1 MTAAMTENRCF
12 RALWIE
18 LGSDEKTE
26 VMSERKTLSDWR
38 VARKPRLIGFP
49 TPLQNLY
56 AYQEGCFVR
65 SYGRHHGQSTRDPV
79 PDATRYLRSI
89 NAFPSHQS
97 LHLSRTDRLRQL
109 GSLVSGDEFQQHK
122 AIAATGVDILLAQ
135 AQSNAVFARDD
146 IEQSKIVRR

>member
-1 MTAAMTENRCF
+1 MVIIARRMLTTLAGLTLNW
-12 RALWIE
+12 RAQI
-18 LGSDEKTE
+18 GS
-26 VMSERKTLSDWR
+26 
-38 VARKPRLIGFP
+38 
-49 TPLQNLY
+49 
-56 AYQEGCFVR
+56 
-65 SYGRHHGQSTRDPV
+65 RHHGQSTRDPV